1 MRTVGAQEAAGI
13 GLLDRVHE
21 EPREAALALADS
33 FARLH
38 PAAAARVKAITRSAC
53 GLLDALEQERAG
65 NAPWS
70 GSVQGL
76 GERA

>member
-1 MRTVGAQEAAGI
+1 MRTVCAEEATAI

-21 EPREAALALADS
+21 EPRETALALADS

-38 PAAAARVKAITRSAC
+38 PAAAARVKAITGSAC

-65 NAPWS
+65 NAAWS

-76 GERA
+76 SARA